1 MYIHVC
7 HVQVCTLFLQ
17 CVQAVKTR
25 MLLALQ
31 ATNKLAD
38 GLLHFRSVWPSIKKF
53 TIFWTGTAPILILQ
67 GLRNIP
73 QSCICI
79 SVVVTKTC

>member
-1 MYIHVC
+1 MYVT
-7 HVQVCTLFLQ
+7 VQVCTLFLQ
-17 CVQAVKTR
+17 CMPAVETR

-31 ATNKLAD
+31 ATDKLPD
-38 GLLHFRSVWPSIKKF
+38 GLLHFSSVWPNIKKF
-53 TIFWTGTAPILILQ
+53 TIFWTGTAPILILP

-79 SVVVTKTC
+79 FVVATKTC

>member
-1 MYIHVC
+1 MYVT
-7 HVQVCTLFLQ
+7 VQECTFLMQ
-17 CVQAVKTR
+17 FMHAVKTR

-31 ATNKLAD
+31 ATNKVAD
-38 GLLHFRSVWPSIKKF
+38 GLLHFSSVWPSIKKF

-73 QSCICI
+73 QSCICT
-79 SVVVTKTC
+79 SVVATKIC